1 MSAAGD
7 RVAALERRVAELEA
21 ENARLAGSG
30 RDAAPG
36 GGPVEELWRA
46 QQGGSA
52 GAFSLDVPTD
62 ELRGSSEYFRLHG
75 LSDRRTVPMAEIEGL
90 VRPDEGAPGPAVEP
104 TSGEATYRLR
114 RADTGELRW
123 LTRRSTVER
132 DADGRPRRVVG
143 VVHDVTEEH
152 RAREALA
159 RSEERYR
166 TLFNSID
173 EGFCIIEFFDG
184 PHGPLSDYVHV
195 EANPAYA
202 LHAGIPNV
210 VGQKLRE
217 MVGAEADDW
226 VERYGGV
233 LRTGE
238 PIRFE
243 RELEATGRHLELAA
257 FRIEP
262 PSRKQVAVLFQD
274 VTARRRAEKALRESE
289 EQFRA
294 LSQAMPNH
302 VWAARPDGYI
312 YWFNQQVYAYT
323 GVAPGTLDGFLGES
337 RIIHPEDLPRAEAAW
352 ALSLATGAVYEVEFR
367 VRRSDGAYRW
377 FLARAEPVRAA
388 DGEVLRWVG
397 TDTDIDDSRRQQ
409 LELATLLE
417 RQVAERT
424 RERDRVWDTTNDL
437 MGTATLD
444 GYLKSINPAWGVLLG
459 WTETELLSRPFAA
472 IVDPVDHAETARV
485 VQRLAAGET
494 VTG

>member
-1 MSAAGD
+1 MM
-7 RVAALERRVAELEA
+7 R
-21 ENARLAGSG
+21 
-30 RDAAPG
+30 
-36 GGPVEELWRA
+36 
-46 QQGGSA
+46 GSA
-52 GAFSLDVPTD
+52 
-62 ELRGSSEYFRLHG
+62 EYFRLHG
-75 LSDRRTVPMAEIEGL
+75 LSDRHAIPQAEIQSLLRPEEGT
-90 VRPDEGAPGPAVEP
+90 PGPAGEP
-104 TSGEATYRLR
+104 ASGEATYRLR

-123 LTRRSTVER
+123 LTRRSTVEL
-132 DADGRPRRVVG
+132 DPEGQPRRVVG
-143 VVHDVTEEH
+143 VVRDVTEEH

-184 PHGPLSDYVHV
+184 PHGPLSDYIHV

-202 LHAGIPNV
+202 LHAGIANV

-226 VERYGGV
+226 VARYGEV

-257 FRIEP
+257 FRVEP

-274 VTARRRAEKALRESE
+274 VTARKRAERALRESE

-302 VWAARPDGYI
+302 VWAARPDGYL

-323 GVAPGTLDGFLGES
+323 GIVPGGLDGYLTDS
-337 RIIHPEDLPRAEAAW
+337 RVVHPEDLARADAAW
-352 ALSLATGAVYEVEFR
+352 ALSLAAGAVYETEFR
-367 VRRSDGAYRW
+367 VRRADGAYRW
-377 FLARAEPVRAA
+377 FLSRAEPVRGQ
-388 DGEVLRWVG
+388 DGSILRWVG
-397 TDTDIDDSRRQQ
+397 TNTDIDDGRRQQ
-409 LELATLLE
+409 SELAALLA

-424 RERDRVWDTTNDL
+424 RERDRLWDTTNDL
-437 MGTATLD
+437 
-444 GYLKSINPAWGVLLG
+444 
-459 WTETELLSRPFAA
+459 
-472 IVDPVDHAETARV
+472 
-485 VQRLAAGET
+485 
-494 VTG
+494 